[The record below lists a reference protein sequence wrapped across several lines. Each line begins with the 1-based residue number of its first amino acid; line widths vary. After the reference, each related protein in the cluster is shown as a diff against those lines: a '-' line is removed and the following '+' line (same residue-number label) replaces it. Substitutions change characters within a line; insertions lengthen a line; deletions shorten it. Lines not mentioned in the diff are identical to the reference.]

1 MSEILH
7 QSQKLSLSESQVS
20 TSVTQKGLYL
30 SLHGFVSPG
39 GTSQDLSRLLL
50 NRQQE
55 KDEKGKGE
63 GGVDEHSLQAG
74 KGRGQRASAEPP

>member
-1 MSEILH
+1 MLKHMSTQVQGEIAYDI
-7 QSQKLSLSESQVS
+7 QKHKMLQDLQFL
-20 TSVTQKGLYL
+20 Q
-30 SLHGFVSPG
+30 HGFVSPG

-50 NRQQE
+50 HRQQE
-55 KDEKGKGE
+55 KDEKGRGE